1 MKHFFFNIALVF
13 CLGCVFTSCQKD
25 FYATS
30 DGDRLS
36 LSDDSV
42 RFDTLF
48 TQKGSIT
55 QCVKI
60 INNCKG
66 IIKINRI
73 YLSKQKSSE
82 FYFNVNGYQGPLVE
96 NIDIDAGDSVFV
108 FVQTKLGTQNVDTI
122 LFHEDL
128 LKIEYNSVCDS
139 IILCAWG
146 QDVINFK
153 GEALNT
159 TTFTAGKPYV
169 IYDSLIVNKGETL
182 TIEAGARLYFHYNA
196 NLFVRGTLKIQ
207 GTSDSPV
214 NISSDRLEQT
224 YQLLPGQWGS
234 IVFEPSSSNNEISY
248 TKIINGTNGLVFHGQ
263 SGNDIACE
271 VANSQISNM
280 SGYGIFAQNAAIECY
295 NSILAN
301 CEYSIVNVQGGSFHS
316 VHNTIYNE
324 GTPQGRKYFS
334 SVSISDY
341 KTDST
346 TTLTKKAEFYNT
358 IIAGSMSN
366 EITITAENGDNSM
379 PCLFQNCL
387 LRDTYTKA
395 DSTYYIDNVF
405 YDREKTLF
413 TQPGVYTLDSLS
425 QAINIGKLE
434 FASSHPTDILT
445 HSRTADDKPDAGAI
459 EYYYEEK
466 KD

>member
-1 MKHFFFNIALVF
+1 MKHFFFNIALIF

-73 YLSKQKSSE
+73 YLAKQKSSE
-82 FYFNVNGYQGPLVE
+82 FYFNVNGFQGPLVE

-182 TIEAGARLYFHYNA
+182 TIEAGARLYFHYNT

-295 NSILAN
+295 N
-301 CEYSIVNVQGGSFHS
+301 
-316 VHNTIYNE
+316 
-324 GTPQGRKYFS
+324 
-334 SVSISDY
+334 
-341 KTDST
+341 
-346 TTLTKKAEFYNT
+346 
-358 IIAGSMSN
+358 
-366 EITITAENGDNSM
+366 
-379 PCLFQNCL
+379 
-387 LRDTYTKA
+387 
-395 DSTYYIDNVF
+395 
-405 YDREKTLF
+405 
-413 TQPGVYTLDSLS
+413 
-425 QAINIGKLE
+425 
-434 FASSHPTDILT
+434 
-445 HSRTADDKPDAGAI
+445 
-459 EYYYEEK
+459 
-466 KD
+466 